1 MNQFLNFFQTNFFLA
16 LSLFFEVIC
25 LIINVMVLYIFRKNN
40 SDTNNRSSLYLSI
53 MLFGGICTNISLIIC
68 RLGCPPFELFP
79 PYFYRAVLR
88 FVNATSVLKI
98 YALFLFACGFTS
110 TQNKK
115 FPDIFKGL
123 TIVSMIIFVCWA
135 VVTYWT
141 KNVSMPYWAWITYD
155 IKGVIFW
162 GERAAATYIMYRN
175 YKTEK
180 LKLLRYHIGIL
191 TFYYLIPYS
200 ILKIFELDL
209 MYDLILPTS
218 FALHT
223 NLTVTSMTSIWLS
236 TIVFFYTRKLMGIRF
251 LNMDKQVMARARE
264 RFNHLDLREALNRV
278 IIGGSAEELELKTKT
293 FFEKTFSVSAGHVS
307 LIPKSLSTADLKEL
321 FSREGARGHNELLI
335 EQKFGA
341 SSSSSRLV
349 NFAEREKIIIRDE
362 VEFSYFYEDSV
373 EAKSELF
380 EAAQFVQRL
389 NADIFVP
396 IYYNNQF
403 NGALIIDHGSRPNRF
418 FTDMERNM
426 LIIYADFLGSVLYF
440 NGMVNPQVLLQ
451 EKHALEEKLYSRE
464 QSENLLRKSIYSFIT
479 SKKRDIAL
487 LTYKNRRFSY
497 INDGAKSLLN
507 FDVNLDKGL
516 EVTQKL
522 SSMASEVATF
532 FNSKRAMIGEK
543 QGEELMVS
551 IAPNLDKTNTI
562 VTIAQPTVTDF
573 VRDSIEY
580 LNDHAKWNFLLALRT
595 TLEGTAL
602 NKLLPCDTQTFL
614 NIKVA
619 FLEYAATRRHM
630 LFEMLS
636 EDDSLAFAHSAH
648 AVNHRTM
655 FEEVVVDYYKHTDEE
670 LGRRLFGINPVLDQT
685 DKKCLFEMLDKEG
698 TLYIRNIHLLSMNL
712 QKKLLNYLKTG
723 TYTPLKSDQ
732 PKAADLILICST
744 DQNLTELTAQG
755 KFLAPLFEEL
765 QKSMLKLPSLMTVSK
780 DEVRALSE
788 GIHSQ
793 VIKSKMYKNILLL
806 TEVDHRKI
814 AGTPLIAI
822 RELRM
827 RVQHLVFLKTKRD
840 SFPKVDIIDT
850 TLAISDLDLAT
861 AARLGKAVLRDPKM
875 LAMLLKKFNDSQA
888 KVAQFLGVNRSS
900 VHRRCIQYNLKTSD

>member
-1 MNQFLNFFQTNFFLA
+1 MLQTDFSLILQLFLEVGCLLVKLFIFYLFYKHSRSLTNNWSSKH
-16 LSLFFEVIC
+16 LSTILLTGIVTNIV
-25 LIINVMVLYIFRKNN
+25 LIIY
-40 SDTNNRSSLYLSI
+40 
-53 MLFGGICTNISLIIC
+53 
-68 RLGCPPFELFP
+68 RLGCPPFDFFQ
-79 PYFYRAVLR
+79 PYFFRAVLR
-88 FVNATSVLKI
+88 FENAAYVLQV
-98 YALFLFACGFTS
+98 YALFLFACNFTS
-110 TQNKK
+110 TQGKK
-115 FPDIFKGL
+115 FPDVFKWFTL
-123 TIVSMIIFVCWA
+123 FSMMAALCWGSI
-135 VVTYWT
+135 TYWT
-141 KNVSMPYWAWITYD
+141 KNVFMPDWFWTLYGLW
-155 IKGVIFW
+155 GVALW
-162 GERAAATYIMYRN
+162 VERAIIVYIMYCN
-175 YKTEK
+175 YKKEP
-180 LKLLRYHIGIL
+180 LNLLQYHLGIL
-191 TFYYLIPYS
+191 TFYYIIPYC
-200 ILKIFELDL
+200 ILKTFESDFLSPARFIPESSLRVNLFATTLTSLWLTAIIF
-209 MYDLILPTS
+209 YC
-218 FALHT
+218 A
-223 NLTVTSMTSIWLS
+223 
-236 TIVFFYTRKLMGIRF
+236 RKLMGIRF
-251 LNMDKQVMARARE
+251 LNMDKQVMAQARE
-264 RFNHLDLREALNRV
+264 KFDHSDLRDALSRV
-278 IIGGSAEELELKTKT
+278 NLSDSTEQLELITKT
-293 FFEKTFSVSAGHVS
+293 FFEKTFSVGAKHVS
-307 LIPKSLSTADLKEL
+307 LIPKSKDLKEL
-321 FSREGARGHNELLI
+321 IGREGSKSHNELLI
-335 EQKFGA
+335 EQKFGT
-341 SSSSSRLV
+341 SSNSSQLV
-349 NFAEREKIIIRDE
+349 NFVEREKIIIRDE
-362 VEFSYFYEDSV
+362 VEFSHFYEDSV

-380 EAAQFVQRL
+380 EAAQFIQSL
-389 NADIFVP
+389 GADIFVP

-403 NGALIIDHGSRPNRF
+403 NGALVIDHGSRPNRF

-440 NGMVNPQVLLQ
+440 NRMVNPQILLQ

-562 VTIAQPTVTDF
+562 VTITQPTVTDF

-580 LNDHAKWNFLLALRT
+580 LNDHAQWNFLLALRT
-595 TLEGTAL
+595 TPEGTAL

-619 FLEYAATRRHM
+619 FLEYAATRKNM

-648 AVNHRTM
+648 AVNHRTL

-712 QKKLLNYLKTG
+712 QKKFLNYLKTG

-732 PKAADLILICST
+732 PKTADLILICST

-814 AGTPLIAI
+814 AGSPLIAI
-822 RELRM
+822 RELRA